1 MCKIEIYIIITR
13 KRNWKLQKP
22 PETYDSLSSISF
34 SLSGKLFLIF
44 PIVFLLF
51 VPSSDDFHLEV
62 FTLFKF
68 LFTDL
73 CSKHTPLIT
82 LNRFK
87 TF

>member
-22 PETYDSLSSISF
+22 PETYDSLSSVSF

-51 VPSSDDFHLEV
+51 FPSSDDFHLEV